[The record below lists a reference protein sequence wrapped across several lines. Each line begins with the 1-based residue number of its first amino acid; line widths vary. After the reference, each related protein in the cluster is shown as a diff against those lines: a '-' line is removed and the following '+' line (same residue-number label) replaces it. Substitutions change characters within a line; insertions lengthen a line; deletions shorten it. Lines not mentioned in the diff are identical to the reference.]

1 MTLLYNTD
9 EFLASL
15 EYAGRIMA
23 LDIGRKYIGVA
34 ISDDRLKIGLPSLV
48 LKRRKFSI
56 DAQTLVEYCHSNDVV
71 GIIMGDPL
79 DPEGK
84 ANRWA
89 QSVRSYGVNL
99 QQSLNRSNMQHSNH
113 GIPLPI
119 LMWNER
125 FSSQAVRDDS
135 LINSKRS
142 QQKRIDA
149 HAAAYILQNFLDMCG
164 D

>member
-1 MTLLYNTD
+1 MALLYKID

-23 LDIGRKYIGVA
+23 LDIGRKYIGIA

-48 LKRRKFSI
+48 LKRRKFNI
-56 DAQTLVEYCHSNDVV
+56 DAQTLIEYCHSNDVV
-71 GIIMGDPL
+71 GIIIGDPL
-79 DPEGK
+79 DPNGN

-99 QQSLNRSNMQHSNH
+99 QQSLERSNKGES
-113 GIPLPI
+113 LPI
-119 LMWNER
+119 LMWSER
-125 FSSQAVRDDS
+125 FSSQAVMDDS
-135 LINSKRS
+135 LIHSTKAKE
-142 QQKRIDA
+142 KRIDA
-149 HAAAYILQNFLDMCG
+149 HAAAYILQNFLDMCA

>member
-1 MTLLYNTD
+1 MTLIYDKD
-9 EFLASL
+9 EFLTAL

-34 ISDDRLKIGLPSLV
+34 ISDDRLRIGLPSLV

-56 DAQTLVEYCHSNDVV
+56 DAQTLIEYIIANDVV

-79 DPEGK
+79 DPDGK

-99 QQSLNRSNMQHSNH
+99 QQSLERSNKEIS
-113 GIPLPI
+113 LPI

-125 FSSQAVRDDS
+125 FSSQAVINDS
-135 LINSKRS
+135 LITSKKS
-142 QQKRIDA
+142 LQKRIDA
-149 HAAAYILQNFLDMCG
+149 HAAAYILQNFLDICATEQ
-164 D
+164 